1 MRDLARFWR
10 IVCQLAACD
19 ALAFA
24 KAKLWTGFAA
34 NVLGLI
40 LRYRYGGLAMTRHDL
55 LIGVAIIIGPYLLI
69 FGARFIWNLLTFPAK
84 QDTEGSKTLEEVHKL
99 IGAPGT
105 LQRETMDVCGQIRDF
120 ITAFSLKNGAMPL
133 LISTP
138 SEEINARVK
147 RDADAW
153 QAKFSVAFRAEFA
166 DTIGRLS
173 ARLKAEGQS
182 NFTVAN
188 TFAQTPFYPKDALD
202 IAALLFKLA
211 MRLTIAAQGG
221 GDV

>member
-1 MRDLARFWR
+1 
-10 IVCQLAACD
+10 
-19 ALAFA
+19 
-24 KAKLWTGFAA
+24 
-34 NVLGLI
+34 
-40 LRYRYGGLAMTRHDL
+40 
-55 LIGVAIIIGPYLLI
+55 
-69 FGARFIWNLLTFPAK
+69 
-84 QDTEGSKTLEEVHKL
+84 
-99 IGAPGT
+99 
-105 LQRETMDVCGQIRDF
+105 MDVCGQIRDF

-182 NFTVAN
+182 NFTIAN

-202 IAALLFKLA
+202 IAALLFKLT
-211 MRLTIAAQGG
+211 MRLAIAAQGG